1 MRVLALLKWRLDGPP
16 FRVRRLD
23 PAEALIEVPLL
34 YKDLGVFDLDRPA
47 GAHAGG
53 RRLSDYAELFRRVAV
68 VEASGRADFAALVTL
83 VGDLLS
89 AEAR

>member
-16 FRVRRLD
+16 FTVRRLD
-23 PAEALIEVPLL
+23 PAEALADVPLL

-47 GAHAGG
+47 GAHATG
-53 RRLSDYAELFRRVAV
+53 RRRSDYAELFRRVVV

-89 AEAR
+89 AGAR